1 MMRLTRGGAMDR
13 ASLHT
18 DIPTLRAPDMR
29 SVVLTLG
36 PRGALVSKGNDQLAA
51 RLGAGDTLLEAARQ
65 AVRSGTF
72 AVQSAG
78 TQPSCRTISEVL
90 PEIAPDGVTTTTGV
104 AA

>member
-1 MMRLTRGGAMDR
+1 MDR

-29 SVVLTLG
+29 SVVLTRG